1 MRIAYLVLLIV
12 AFAAVHLLIGGARLL
27 FALPGYGLIALAAA
41 VSVYSLRRVS
51 VAPQRFAVVS
61 AVIFF
66 GYIALRAAL
75 SPVAYLAWPDLFSAF
90 ACAAVYLLFACH
102 LTTPGLRLGWMVALG
117 ALALA
122 GVLVGAHQ
130 FRVGG
135 DWMPFGFLRPE
146 SYRGRASG
154 FYICPN
160 HLAGYLDVIAL
171 FALAIA
177 IWSRAAI
184 TWRVVSAY
192 VAAVCLAGI
201 LLSGSRGGFL
211 SFAAGVLVL
220 IALTLVRLSRVGQV
234 SPVKPIVVG
243 VLILVFSV
251 GIGWLAIR
259 QSTLLERRAAMI
271 VSADNIRLRLW
282 SAAIEQAKISPGFG
296 TGAGTYLYYGRKFR
310 PPGVELDPIHTH
322 NDYLQLLA
330 EFGLAGLAAAFLFV
344 WAHGRAGL
352 IAFGQLGTRGE
363 RHPWGLSNAAAL
375 NIGALSS
382 VAAYAVHSV
391 VDFNLH
397 IPANALLL
405 ASVGGMLANPSVEID
420 APPGPVALGLRQ
432 LVPRLTLVAAGLWL
446 AVVALPK
453 LPGEWYAEES
463 RVARRDGRWL
473 EAANLARLGLGFEK
487 QNPNLYFSLAE
498 SDWEQSQHIRNPAIA
513 RSFADAAVA
522 PYREA
527 LALFPEDARAWLKLA
542 WTLSM
547 LGRVDEADAAF
558 ASALAW
564 DPNNGALQTYYGH
577 HLRTL
582 GKTELAIAAYRRA
595 VELSGNP
602 DAKANLLQLEGRAP

>member
-1 MRIAYLVLLIV
+1 MIL
-12 AFAAVHLLIGGARLL
+12 AFGAVHLLIGGTRLL
-27 FALPGYGLIALAAA
+27 FALPGYGLIAFVAV
-41 VSVYSLRRVS
+41 VSVFSLRRVS
-51 VAPQRFAVVS
+51 VAPQRLAVGS
-61 AVIFF
+61 ALIFF

-75 SPVAYLAWPDLFSAF
+75 SPVAYLAWPDLYTAF
-90 ACAAVYLLFACH
+90 ACASVYLLFACH
-102 LTTPGLRLGWMVALG
+102 LTTPGLRLGWIAALG

-122 GVLVGAHQ
+122 GVLVGTKQ
-130 FRVGG
+130 FLSVS
-135 DWMPFGFLRPE
+135 DWMPFGFLRSA

-160 HLAGYLDVIAL
+160 HLAGFLEVVAL
-171 FALAIA
+171 FVLSLA
-177 IWSRAAI
+177 IWSRAAVL
-184 TWRVVSAY
+184 WRVVSAY
-192 VAAVCLAGI
+192 VAAVCVAGL

-211 SFAAGVLVL
+211 SFAAGFLVLV
-220 IALTLVRLSRVGQV
+220 ALSVARLRRVGQV
-234 SPVKPIVVG
+234 SPAKPIVAG
-243 VLILVFSV
+243 VLILAFSA

-271 VSADNIRLRLW
+271 LSREDIRLRLW
-282 SAAIEQAKISPGFG
+282 PAAIEQAKISPVVG

-330 EFGLAGLAAAFLFV
+330 EFGLVGLAAAFFFV
-344 WAHGRAGL
+344 WAHGLAGL
-352 IAFGQLGTRGE
+352 IAFGQLGGRGE

-420 APPGPVALGLRQ
+420 APRGPVALGARQ
-432 LVPRLTLVAAGLWL
+432 LIPRLALVAAGLWL

-453 LPGEWYAEES
+453 LPGEWYTEQA
-463 RVARRDGRWL
+463 RVALRDGQWL
-473 EAANLARLGLGFEK
+473 EAASFARLGLDHEK
-487 QNPNLYFSLAE
+487 QNPDLYFWLAE

-513 RSFADAAVA
+513 RSFADAAVT
-522 PYREA
+522 PYRES
-527 LALFPEDARAWLKLA
+527 LALFPEDARAGLKLA

-547 LGRVDEADAAF
+547 LGRADEAEAAF

-564 DPNNGALQTYYGH
+564 DPNNGALQTFYGH
-577 HLRTL
+577 HLRMA
-582 GKTELAIAAYRRA
+582 GKTQLAIAAYRRA
-595 VELSGNP
+595 VELSGNS
-602 DAKANLLQLEGRAP
+602 DAKANLLELEGRER